1 MAAEDELKDIKE
13 ILASIRDQNAIRD
26 AGVATQSALDYKQY
40 AAELKLARDELAL
53 LEKGTGAYNRK
64 QKEVERLS
72 GLTKNALKD
81 QRREADMLSLSINGL
96 SSAMDMLGNSIDL
109 VVVKLAGLVSS
120 VMADVKELDNLTVQF
135 QAATG
140 ASAKMAS
147 NIGGLTD
154 RMRVFGV
161 SNQEAADAVKSLYSN
176 FTLFTRLN
184 ETTKEG
190 LLDTVAL
197 MGELGVSAD
206 TSAQLLESS
215 FRTFGMSVDEAN
227 GLLIDLRGTARALE
241 VPVEQLTSDFLA
253 QESVIATLGEEGV
266 DAFKSIAAAS
276 KGTGV
281 SVGTLMDGFTKFDDF
296 DAAANI
302 AANLQQFGISLDFMT
317 MQQIEDPLERVKMYR
332 NALLEAGYTADNF
345 TTLHRS
351 AQLALSEAME
361 MDIPNALKLLRGEF
375 DELVETAE
383 QAEYTFEEMKKDA
396 FGLKGFD
403 QVLNNMMNS
412 FKRPIE
418 EIQKAGRRT
427 FEAFTPTI
435 EMFEK
440 YSDDML
446 KTTEKF
452 IANNSELV
460 GGIAIAY
467 NLFNL
472 DVIQQSYNA
481 FKGIMSFSGT
491 LLTNMF
497 SFKGL
502 LLGLVGGGF
511 YMIRDQLG
519 DIIDTFNEQG
529 IIGGLKALGSAF
541 LGVFNEFKTKAIAAG
556 FDANF
561 FSKLT
566 NLALD
571 ALALGFLK
579 AADYLAPIFDKM
591 KVELILL
598 FQTMR
603 DDGTFDRIADGLGY
617 ILTKALS
624 TIPIIGKLFGLN
636 TTGMIAGAA
645 GAFAGAKGGAIAGS
659 KLGMFL
665 GPKGAL
671 IGGAVGALGG
681 GIGAAMA
688 GSAAQRSFE
697 GPPETLTREQ
707 VTARVAAQRAAG
719 STDLA
724 NRLSRAEDRFD
735 ASLTAYSGTAG
746 ARTVEQKA
754 AVVMEKTGKVM
765 DVIEPRLTKVSTT
778 MNEGFVSVKEGI
790 VEGLGAL
797 VETLEKMNTASTE
810 AHNEWKRGLTFEI
823 DSGLQKGVTKLAAGT
838 VGAGVRGTTVK

>member
-64 QKEVERLS
+64 QREVERLS
-72 GLTKNALKD
+72 ALTKNALKD

-140 ASAKMAS
+140 ASANMAS

-266 DAFKSIAAAS
+266 DAFKRIAAAS

-281 SVGTLMDGFTKFDDF
+281 SVGTLMDVFTKFDDF

-345 TTLHRS
+345 TSLHRS

-440 YSDDML
+440 YSNDML

-502 LLGLVGGGF
+502 LLSLVGGGF
-511 YMIRDQLG
+511 YLIRDQLG

-541 LGVFNEFKTKAIAAG
+541 LGVFNEFKTKAIDAG

-566 NLALD
+566 TLALD

-579 AADYLAPIFDKM
+579 AADYLAPIFDRM

-598 FQTMR
+598 YQTMR

-617 ILTKALS
+617 IFTKALS
-624 TIPIIGKLFGLN
+624 TIPFIGKLFGLN
-636 TTGMIAGAA
+636 TGGMIGGLAGGIGG
-645 GAFAGAKGGAIAGS
+645 GALAGAKLGTVLGPYGIAGGAILGGLAGGFAGQS
-659 KLGMFL
+659 
-665 GPKGAL
+665 
-671 IGGAVGALGG
+671 IG
-681 GIGAAMA
+681 GIGDPDKPIT
-688 GSAAQRSFE
+688 E
-697 GPPETLTREQ
+697 TREQ
-707 VTARVAAQRAAG
+707 ITARVAAQRAAG
-719 STDLA
+719 ATDLA

-838 VGAGVRGTTVK
+838 VGAGLRGTTVK